1 MAENIEPGPLHGYKN
16 HISIQVTEKGPGKTY
31 TMLKNKNE
39 YKPASLDITDVLLQY
54 RCAPTIQMCSYKTVS
69 HVSLFSKALY
79 LTW

>member
-1 MAENIEPGPLHGYKN
+1 MADNIEPGPLHGYKN

-54 RCAPTIQMCSYKTVS
+54 RCAPIK
-69 HVSLFSKALY
+69 L
-79 LTW
+79 